1 MSPWLNTSDV
11 AEYLRYTGE
20 KPLRSVY
27 RFMERHSIVARKEG
41 KRLLIARA
49 DLDRALA
56 GLQRRRSH
64 VEQCAPVT
72 SSTVMTLS
80 GNRGAAR

>member
-27 RFMERHSIVARKEG
+27 RFMERHSIVARKEECG
-41 KRLLIARA
+41 WYTWPI
-49 DLDRALA
+49 
-56 GLQRRRSH
+56 
-64 VEQCAPVT
+64 C
-72 SSTVMTLS
+72 
-80 GNRGAAR
+80 